1 MEVGLLIKKLIKP
14 IGLILASVIFFSLGY
29 SQIGLLFAI
38 IYFIDNFYQLNNYWK
53 KEENINQFTK
63 DINKAI
69 ESNVASTILPI
80 ALIAESG
87 NIMWHNN
94 IFDELK
100 SGKNFA
106 GENILSIARGLNLNK
121 ILESDKDLHQRLKLN
136 GRLYD
141 VYSKEIFRN
150 SKRLFLVYFNDI
162 SEFIG
167 LDTTKES
174 IMLIEV
180 DNFNEALDTTDDA
193 DKPLVIAEID
203 REINSYA
210 HRLEAMVKKYE
221 NNMYVLSIPDK
232 YIDEEIND
240 KFSILDKIS
249 NINKGNKLEITLSIG
264 VGRGGMSP
272 QENYNFAVVA
282 KELSLGRGGDQA
294 VIKSGDGIKIFGGNT
309 KEIEKRTRVR
319 ARVVSHALKE
329 LIYES
334 SKVYIM
340 GHKNPDMDCFG
351 SSVGMASVIKQLGK
365 PCSIVLD
372 DDISAIEYYL
382 NELKRDSKYANL
394 VETSED
400 VKKEMDDEALFI
412 IVDVHNRNYVNNLN
426 LVEQAKRKVIIDHH
440 RRSADIIEDTLLNY
454 IEVYASSTS
463 EMVTEIIQYMV
474 ERPNLTELE
483 AEGLLAGIYMDTKG
497 FSFKTGVRT
506 FEAASFLRKSGAETT
521 EVKKMFTD
529 NLTDFIQISDIIK
542 SAEIEN
548 QIAIAVCPSTVN
560 DTVIIAKSADELLN
574 ISGILASFVL
584 ADIDG
589 SIYIS
594 ARSIGEIN
602 VQIVLEAL
610 GGGGHMNMAGA
621 KISNEP
627 IEKVVEDLKDA
638 MKKYLRVGE

>member
-29 SQIGLLFAI
+29 SQVGLLFAI

-69 ESNVASTILPI
+69 ECNVASTILPI
-80 ALIAESG
+80 ALIAEGG
-87 NIMWHNN
+87 NIMWHND

-150 SKRLFLVYFNDI
+150 NKRLFLVYFNDI

-372 DDISAIEYYL
+372 DDTSAIEYYL

-412 IVDVHNRNYVNNLN
+412 IVDVHNRNYVNNLK

-463 EMVTEIIQYMV
+463 EMITEIIQYMV
-474 ERPNLTELE
+474 ERPNLNELE

-548 QIAIAVCPSTVN
+548 QIAIAVCPSTVR

>member
-1 MEVGLLIKKLIKP
+1 MNVGLLIKKLIKP

-29 SQIGLLFAI
+29 SQVGLLFAI

-53 KEENINQFTK
+53 KEQNINQFTK

-69 ESNVASTILPI
+69 ECNVASTILPI
-80 ALIAESG
+80 ALISESG
-87 NIMWHNN
+87 NIMWHND

-106 GENILSIARGLNLNK
+106 GENILSIARGLNLNR

-150 SKRLFLVYFNDI
+150 NKRLFLVYFNDI

-221 NNMYVLSIPDK
+221 NNMYVLSIQDK

-272 QENYNFAVVA
+272 EENHNFAVVA

-372 DDISAIEYYL
+372 DDTSAIEYYL

-394 VETSED
+394 VETSEA

-412 IVDVHNRNYVNNLN
+412 IVDVHNRNYVNNLK

-440 RRSADIIEDTLLNY
+440 RRSENIIEDTLLNY

-474 ERPNLTELE
+474 ERPSLTELE

-548 QIAIAVCPSTVN
+548 QIAIAVCPDTVR

>member
-69 ESNVASTILPI
+69 ECNVASTILPI

-87 NIMWHNN
+87 NIMWHND

-106 GENILSIARGLNLNK
+106 GENILSIARGLNLKK

-150 SKRLFLVYFNDI
+150 KKRLFLVYFNDI

-193 DKPLVIAEID
+193 NKPLVIAEID

-221 NNMYVLSIPDK
+221 NNMYVLSIQDK

-240 KFSILDKIS
+240 NFSILDKIS

-272 QENYNFAVVA
+272 EENHNFAVVA

-294 VIKSGDGIKIFGGNT
+294 VIKSGEGIKIFGGNT

-372 DDISAIEYYL
+372 DDTSAIEYYL

-394 VETSED
+394 VETSEA

-412 IVDVHNRNYVNNLN
+412 IVDVHNRNYVNNLK

-548 QIAIAVCPSTVN
+548 QIAIAVCPDTVK

-610 GGGGHMNMAGA
+610 GGGGHMIMAGA

>member
-1 MEVGLLIKKLIKP
+1 MNVKSLIIKLIKP
-14 IGLILASVIFFSLGY
+14 VGLILASLIFFLLGY
-29 SQIGLLFAI
+29 NQIALLIAI

-69 ESNVASTILPI
+69 EDNVASTLLPI
-80 ALIAESG
+80 ALITETG
-87 NIMWHNN
+87 IIKWHNN
-94 IFDELK
+94 IFNELEPK
-100 SGKNFA
+100 KNFI
-106 GENILSIARGLNLNK
+106 GESILSIARDLNLDK
-121 ILESDKDLHQRLKLN
+121 IIKADKDLHQRLKLN

-141 VYSKEIFRN
+141 VYSTKILRRDEQ
-150 SKRLFLVYFNDI
+150 LFLVYFNDI

-167 LDTTKES
+167 LDITKES

-180 DNFNEALDTTDDA
+180 DNFNEALDTTDEPN
-193 DKPLVIAEID
+193 KPLVIAEID

-210 HRLEAMVKKYE
+210 YGLEAMIKKYQR
-221 NNMYVLSIPDK
+221 NMYVVSVQDK
-232 YIDEEIND
+232 YIDEEINNNF
-240 KFSILDKIS
+240 KILDRIS
-249 NINKGNKLEITLSIG
+249 KINKGNKLEITLSIG
-264 VGRGGMSP
+264 VGRGGISP
-272 QENYNFAVVA
+272 LENYNYATVG
-282 KELSLGRGGDQA
+282 KELALGRGGDQ
-294 VIKSGDGIKIFGGNT
+294 VVVKSSDEVKIFGGNS

-334 SKVYIM
+334 NKVFIM

-351 SSVGMASVIKQLGK
+351 AAVGLSSTIKQLGK
-365 PCSIVLD
+365 SCSIILD
-372 DDISAIEYYL
+372 KDVGAIEYYL
-382 NELKRDSKYANL
+382 RELKSDSKYANL
-394 VETSED
+394 FETSEEAM
-400 VKKEMDDEALFI
+400 KKIDDESLLI
-412 IVDVHNRNYVNNLN
+412 IVDVHNKNYVNNLK
-426 LVEQAKRKVIIDHH
+426 LVEKTKRKVIIDHH

-454 IEVYASSTS
+454 IEVYASSTC
-463 EMVTEIIQYMV
+463 EMITEVIQYMNDK
-474 ERPNLTELE
+474 PHLTKLE

-506 FEAASFLRKSGAETT
+506 FDAASFLKNTGAETT

-529 NLTDFIQISDIIK
+529 NLTDFIQIADIIK
-542 SAEIEN
+542 SAKIHDK
-548 QIAIAVCPSTVN
+548 IAIATCPPNVT

-584 ADIDG
+584 ANINGDT
-589 SIYIS
+589 YIS

-621 KISNEP
+621 KVSNKSIDEVL
-627 IEKVVEDLKDA
+627 IDLKDV

>member
-1 MEVGLLIKKLIKP
+1 MNVGLLIKKLIKP

-29 SQIGLLFAI
+29 SQVGLLFAI

-53 KEENINQFTK
+53 KEQNINQFTK

-69 ESNVASTILPI
+69 ECNVASTILPI
-80 ALIAESG
+80 ALISEIG
-87 NIMWHNN
+87 NIMWHND

-106 GENILSIARGLNLNK
+106 GENILSIARGLNLNR

-150 SKRLFLVYFNDI
+150 NKRLFLVYFNDI

-221 NNMYVLSIPDK
+221 NNMYVLSIQDK

-272 QENYNFAVVA
+272 EENHNFAVVA

-372 DDISAIEYYL
+372 DDTSAIEYYL

-394 VETSED
+394 VETSEA

-412 IVDVHNRNYVNNLN
+412 IVDVHNRNYVNNLK

-548 QIAIAVCPSTVN
+548 KIAIAVCPDTVR

>member
-1 MEVGLLIKKLIKP
+1 MKVGLLIKKLIKP

-69 ESNVASTILPI
+69 ESNVASNILPI

-87 NIMWHNN
+87 NIMWHND

-150 SKRLFLVYFNDI
+150 DKRLFLVYFNDI

-180 DNFNEALDTTDDA
+180 DNFNEALDTTDDT

-412 IVDVHNRNYVNNLN
+412 IVDVHNRNYVNNLK

-548 QIAIAVCPSTVN
+548 QIAIAVCPNTVK

>member
-29 SQIGLLFAI
+29 SQVGLLFAI

-69 ESNVASTILPI
+69 ECNVASTILPI
-80 ALIAESG
+80 ALIEESG
-87 NIMWHNN
+87 NIMWHND

-106 GENILSIARGLNLNK
+106 GENILSIARGLNLKK

-150 SKRLFLVYFNDI
+150 KKRLFLVYFNDI

-221 NNMYVLSIPDK
+221 NNMYVLSIQDK

-240 KFSILDKIS
+240 NFSILDKIS

-264 VGRGGMSP
+264 VGRCGMSP
-272 QENYNFAVVA
+272 EENHNFAVVA

-294 VIKSGDGIKIFGGNT
+294 VIKSGEKIKIFGGNT

-372 DDISAIEYYL
+372 DDASAIEYYL

-394 VETSED
+394 VETSEV

-412 IVDVHNRNYVNNLN
+412 IVDVHNRNYVNNLK

-548 QIAIAVCPSTVN
+548 QIAIAVCPNTVK